1 MPLLNATLL
10 ASPLDATRKMM
21 SALFSFRQI
30 SQEDKNWETNIQ
42 ELQRKV
48 LWFLRDSLKNR
59 VDSFSLLHVK
69 LQLKVIFLLFL

>member
-1 MPLLNATLL
+1 MLLLTAILLASLLNA
-10 ASPLDATRKMM
+10 SRKMM

-48 LWFLRDSLKNR
+48 LWFL
-59 VDSFSLLHVK
+59 
-69 LQLKVIFLLFL
+69 FLGIS